1 MANWEEL
8 NFRERELQEQE
19 ERIMA
24 ETRQVESVTE
34 YYQNFS
40 QQEQRFFYDLSEKSY
55 HTESNLTSFLNQKMG
70 ELDFKTKRILSDLDQ
85 ASEELQGNRRQIIYD
100 LEELD
105 YDRQKLAF
113 EEIEER

>member
-34 YYQNFS
+34 YYQNF
-40 QQEQRFFYDLSEKSY
+40 
-55 HTESNLTSFLNQKMG
+55 
-70 ELDFKTKRILSDLDQ
+70 
-85 ASEELQGNRRQIIYD
+85 
-100 LEELD
+100 
-105 YDRQKLAF
+105 
-113 EEIEER
+113 

>member
-40 QQEQRFFYDLSEKSY
+40 QNKQSPR
-55 HTESNLTSFLNQKMG
+55 M
-70 ELDFKTKRILSDLDQ
+70 
-85 ASEELQGNRRQIIYD
+85 
-100 LEELD
+100 
-105 YDRQKLAF
+105 
-113 EEIEER
+113 